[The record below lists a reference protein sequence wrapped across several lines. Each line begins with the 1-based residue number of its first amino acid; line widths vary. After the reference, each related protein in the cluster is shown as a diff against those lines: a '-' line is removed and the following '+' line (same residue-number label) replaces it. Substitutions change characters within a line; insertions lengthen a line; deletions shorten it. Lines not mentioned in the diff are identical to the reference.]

1 VAETTGDDRAETA
14 MEIGGIGEF
23 SLIASIRRRMEGK
36 YPPEV
41 ALGIGDD
48 CAVLQPQTG
57 MDWVITTDT
66 QVEDVH
72 FRRAWLTPYQIGW
85 RAMAVNLSDIA
96 AMGAQPFGALA
107 ALTLPVA
114 TEAAFFD
121 QLLEGLCDLGLRC
134 QWPLIGGN
142 LARDPTHLSLTLTV
156 LGHVPRDQSVL
167 RGGARA
173 GDEIWVSGRLGGS
186 SAGLR
191 TFLHTISLADPVCT
205 ALRRRYTQPQPRVRE
220 ALFLRASGCLTSMID
235 LSDGLAGDLGHLCE
249 ESGVGAQIVA
259 GERALEAGVRAVAV
273 VLGEDP
279 LELALRGGEDFEL
292 CCTARPG
299 TLNPL
304 LDAFRA
310 QFGIELT
317 RVGTMTAAPALQL
330 VHSDGSQALLSPQAF
345 DHFHE

>member
-1 VAETTGDDRAETA
+1 MD
-14 MEIGGIGEF
+14 IGGIGEF

-48 CAVLQPQTG
+48 CAVLHPQAG
-57 MDWVITTDT
+57 MEWVITTDT

-107 ALTLPVA
+107 ALAFPAA

-121 QLLEGLCDLGLRC
+121 QVLDGLCDLGRRC
-134 QWPLIGGN
+134 QCPLIGGN
-142 LARDPTHLSLTLTV
+142 LARDPAHLSLTLTV
-156 LGHVPRDQSVL
+156 LGHVPRGQSVL
-167 RGGARA
+167 RRGASA
-173 GDEIWVSGRLGGS
+173 GDEIWVSGQLGGS
-186 SAGLR
+186 AAGLR
-191 TFLHTISLADPVCT
+191 TFLHTIPLADPVCT
-205 ALRRRYTQPQPRVRE
+205 ALRWRYTQPQPRVRE
-220 ALFLRASGCLTSMID
+220 AIFLRASGCLTSMID

-249 ESGVGAQIVA
+249 ESDVGAQIVA
-259 GERALEAGVRAVAV
+259 AALPLQAGVREVAVA
-273 VLGEDP
+273 LGEDP

-299 TLNPL
+299 SLSPL
-304 LDAFRA
+304 LDAFRD
-310 QFGIELT
+310 QFGIGLT
-317 RVGTMTAAPALQL
+317 RVGTMTSARALQL
-330 VHSDGSQALLSPQAF
+330 VHTDGSQALLSPQAF
-345 DHFHE
+345 DHFHG

>member
-1 VAETTGDDRAETA
+1 

-41 ALGIGDD
+41 VLGIGDD

-107 ALTLPVA
+107 ALALPVA

-121 QLLEGLCDLGLRC
+121 QLLEGLCDLGLRSQC
-134 QWPLIGGN
+134 PLIGGN

-167 RGGARA
+167 RGGASA

-259 GERALEAGVRAVAV
+259 AALPLEAGVREVAE

-292 CCTARPG
+292 CCTAPPG

-304 LDAFRA
+304 LDAFRS

-330 VHSDGSQALLSPQAF
+330 VHSDGSQTLLSPQAF
-345 DHFHE
+345 DHFRA